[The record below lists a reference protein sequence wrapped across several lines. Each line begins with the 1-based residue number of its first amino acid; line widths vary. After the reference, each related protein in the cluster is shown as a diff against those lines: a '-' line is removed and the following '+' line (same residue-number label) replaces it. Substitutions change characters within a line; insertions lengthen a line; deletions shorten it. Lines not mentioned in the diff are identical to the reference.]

1 LQQVFWNL
9 LTNAVKFTSGGGRV
23 DLRVDSEGDQVRIS
37 VSDTGCG
44 IQPEFLPH
52 VFERFRQGDGSS
64 TRIHGGLG
72 LGLSIVRHL
81 VELHGGR
88 MTAESS
94 GEGMGSSFIVYL
106 PTRQP
111 EQLTPV
117 QTTIPPPKKHH
128 LDLRGVRVLVVDHDR
143 DTRELVRAMLRG
155 TGARVSEA
163 DSHEA
168 STRTFVEDRP
178 HVVLADLT
186 APGQEGYAVL
196 RAIRSLP
203 DGSGLQ
209 TPFIALTAY
218 AGDEEAHRA
227 LKVGFDGHVA
237 KPVQADDLLSA
248 IEHVRTTVLA
258 AVLTGNE
265 QGAKVH

>member
-1 LQQVFWNL
+1 
-9 LTNAVKFTSGGGRV
+9 
-23 DLRVDSEGDQVRIS
+23 
-37 VSDTGCG
+37 
-44 IQPEFLPH
+44 
-52 VFERFRQGDGSS
+52 
-64 TRIHGGLG
+64 
-72 LGLSIVRHL
+72 
-81 VELHGGR
+81 
-88 MTAESS
+88 
-94 GEGMGSSFIVYL
+94 
-106 PTRQP
+106 
-111 EQLTPV
+111 
-117 QTTIPPPKKHH
+117 
-128 LDLRGVRVLVVDHDR
+128 
-143 DTRELVRAMLRG
+143 MLRG